1 MVLLLLTSLSILLL
15 LLLLLLLSS
24 NRAIRQVMDV
34 TVLSLNEPTNVFV
47 ILLSYQYIVQPH

>member
-1 MVLLLLTSLSILLL
+1 MVLLLLTSLSILL